1 MLIKK
6 LKKKSDHN
14 LVYEY
19 TAFYKSL
26 FDEFRIN
33 SFFSNYSKM
42 SGIKVMN
49 NNMFD
54 FVCVE
59 LDKKHSI
66 LKFLSI
72 CDAKDINLVD
82 ILTPEDDANFIYGF
96 VPKII

>member
-1 MLIKK
+1 MNILTV
-6 LKKKSDHN
+6 L
-14 LVYEY
+14 
-19 TAFYKSL
+19 
-26 FDEFRIN
+26 DEFILN

-49 NNMFD
+49 SNMFD

-72 CDAKDINLVD
+72 CDAKDINLADV
-82 ILTPEDDANFIYGF
+82 LTPEDDATFIYGF